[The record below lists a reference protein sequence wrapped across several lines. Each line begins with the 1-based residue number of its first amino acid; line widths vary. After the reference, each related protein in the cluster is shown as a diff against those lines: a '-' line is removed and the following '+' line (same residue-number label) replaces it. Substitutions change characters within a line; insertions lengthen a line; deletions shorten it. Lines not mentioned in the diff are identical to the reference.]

1 MSERILLVD
10 DEPFILSGYKRGLGK
25 QFTLDTATSGAEALE
40 MFSRQ
45 GEKTYAVIV
54 SDMRMPE
61 MDGVALLNH
70 LAQSH
75 PETVR
80 IMLTGNSDQQT
91 AMDAVNQG
99 HVFKFLT
106 KPCSAQDLKKTLEEA
121 LQQYRTDQERVAASQ
136 HNAVTVQHLSAK
148 LSHQSRHDILTG
160 LANRL
165 AFEIRLT
172 SALESAK
179 QEGRNHIFCF
189 LDIDYFH
196 RINDACGNTAG
207 DELLRQ
213 LGGLLSHHR
222 RSGDMTARLGSDQF
236 GLLLGDC
243 SLDDGQKII
252 QELHEQLK
260 QFTFHWEEGSYD
272 LSVSIGLLPIDS
284 ESESISA
291 LFSAAE
297 TACNVAKDQG
307 RNRIHIGDAKDAML
321 TQRLNEIQWINRIN
335 RALKEDRFRLYYQ
348 TIEPINQMESE
359 GDHYEILIR
368 MAGDNGQII
377 APGEFLPAA
386 EHYHLSPQID
396 RWVIRNTIGWLN
408 DHPEQLRDLT
418 LCSINLSGL
427 SMGDEGMLT
436 FIQETLA
443 QSEVPPSKICF
454 EVTETAAIA
463 HLDAAIFFMQ
473 TLKSSGIRF
482 SLDDFGTGLSSFA
495 YLRTLPVDF
504 LKIDGMFVKQ
514 IDRNIIDWT
523 MVKSINDMGQI
534 MGKQTI
540 AEFVEN
546 EDIYNQLREIGANYA
561 QGFLL
566 SKPRPLFEKGEIFL
580 EQEEL

>member
-1 MSERILLVD
+1 VSERILLVD

-25 QFTLDTATSGAEALE
+25 QFHLDTATSGTEALE
-40 MFSRQ
+40 MFDQHDESP
-45 GEKTYAVIV
+45 YAVVV
-54 SDMRMPE
+54 SDMRMPH
-61 MDGVALLNH
+61 MDGVELLNR
-70 LAQSH
+70 LAEKY
-75 PETVR
+75 PDNIR

-99 HVFKFLT
+99 HVYKFLT
-106 KPCSAQDLKKTLEEA
+106 KPCSAADLKITLKEA
-121 LQQYRTDQERVAASQ
+121 LTLYRSEQQKQAISQ
-136 HNAVTVQHLSAK
+136 RQANAVEHLSAK

-165 AFEIRLT
+165 AFDKRLT
-172 SALESAK
+172 AAVETAR
-179 QEGRNHIFCF
+179 QEGRTHVFCY
-189 LDIDYFH
+189 LDIDHFH
-196 RINDACGNTAG
+196 RINDACGYTAG

-213 LGGLLSHHR
+213 LAGLLSHHR
-222 RSGDMTARLGSDQF
+222 RSGDMSARLGSDQF
-236 GLLLGDC
+236 GLILGDC
-243 SLDDGQKII
+243 SLEDGQKII
-252 QELHEQLK
+252 QKLHEELK
-260 QFTFHWEEGSYD
+260 QFTFHWEEASYD

-284 ESESISA
+284 ESESNAA

-307 RNRIHIGDAKDAML
+307 RNRIHVGSAQDAML
-321 TQRLNEIQWINRIN
+321 TQRLSEIQWINRIN
-335 RALKEDRFRLYYQ
+335 RALSENRFLLYYQ
-348 TIEPINQMESE
+348 TIVPINPIELE

-368 MAGDNGQII
+368 MEGDEGQII
-377 APGEFLPAA
+377 PPGEFLPAA

-396 RWVIRNTIGWLN
+396 RWVIRNTIGWLD
-408 DHPEQLRDLT
+408 DHPNQLEELAT
-418 LCSINLSGL
+418 CSINLSGL
-427 SMGDEGMLT
+427 SIGDEEMLS
-436 FIQETLA
+436 FIKHTLA
-443 QSEVPPSKICF
+443 QSNVPPTKICF

-473 TLKSSGIRF
+473 QLKAIGIRF

-546 EDIYNQLREIGANYA
+546 EDIYNQLNEIGANYA
-561 QGFLL
+561 QGFLM
-566 SKPRPLFEKGEIFL
+566 SKPRPLNEKEGLIL
-580 EQEEL
+580 E

>member
-1 MSERILLVD
+1 VSERILLVD

-25 QFTLDTATSGAEALE
+25 QFNLDTATSGTEALE
-40 MFSRQ
+40 MFDQHDESP
-45 GEKTYAVIV
+45 YAVVV
-54 SDMRMPE
+54 SDMRMPH
-61 MDGVALLNH
+61 MDGVELLNR
-70 LAQSH
+70 LAAKY
-75 PETVR
+75 PDTIR

-99 HVFKFLT
+99 RVYKFLT
-106 KPCSAQDLKKTLEEA
+106 KPCSAADLKTTLEEA
-121 LQQYRTDQERVAASQ
+121 LTLYRTEQQKQAISQ
-136 HNAVTVQHLSAK
+136 HQATAVEHLSAK

-165 AFEIRLT
+165 AFDKRLT
-172 SALESAK
+172 AAVETAR
-179 QEGRNHIFCF
+179 QEGRTHVFCY
-189 LDIDYFH
+189 LDIDHFH
-196 RINDACGNTAG
+196 RINDACGYTAG

-213 LGGLLSHHR
+213 LAGLLSHHR
-222 RSGDMTARLGSDQF
+222 RSGDMSARLGSDQF
-236 GLLLGDC
+236 GLILGDC
-243 SLDDGQKII
+243 SLEDGQKII
-252 QELHEQLK
+252 QKLHEELK
-260 QFTFHWEEGSYD
+260 QFTFHWEEASYD

-284 ESESISA
+284 ESESNAA

-307 RNRIHIGDAKDAML
+307 RNRIHVGSAQDAML
-321 TQRLNEIQWINRIN
+321 TQRLSEIQWIKRIN
-335 RALKEDRFRLYYQ
+335 QALSENRFLLYYQ
-348 TIEPINQMESE
+348 TIVPINPIELE

-368 MAGDNGQII
+368 MKGDEGQII
-377 APGEFLPAA
+377 PPGEFLPAA

-396 RWVIRNTIGWLN
+396 RWVIRNTIGWLD
-408 DHPEQLRDLT
+408 DHPDQLEELAT
-418 LCSINLSGL
+418 CSINLSGL
-427 SMGDEGMLT
+427 SIGDEEMLS
-436 FIQETLA
+436 FIKNTLS
-443 QSEVPPSKICF
+443 QSNVPPTKICF

-473 TLKSSGIRF
+473 QLKAIGIRF

-546 EDIYNQLREIGANYA
+546 EDIYNQLNEIGANYA
-561 QGFLL
+561 QGFLM
-566 SKPRPLFEKGEIFL
+566 SKPRPLYEKEGLVFE
-580 EQEEL
+580 

>member
-1 MSERILLVD
+1 VSERILLVD

-25 QFTLDTATSGAEALE
+25 QFNLDTATSGAEALE
-40 MFSRQ
+40 MFSQ
-45 GEKTYAVIV
+45 LDDESYAIVV
-54 SDMRMPE
+54 SDMRMPQ
-61 MDGVALLNH
+61 MDGVELLNR
-70 LAQSH
+70 LATEY
-75 PETVR
+75 PDTIR

-99 HVFKFLT
+99 RVYKFLT
-106 KPCSAQDLKKTLEEA
+106 KPCSAADLKTTLEEA
-121 LQQYRTDQERVAASQ
+121 LTLYRAEQQKQALSEHQAI
-136 HNAVTVQHLSAK
+136 AVEHLSAK

-165 AFEIRLT
+165 AFDKRLT
-172 SALESAK
+172 AAVETAR
-179 QEGRNHIFCF
+179 QEGRTHVFCY
-189 LDIDYFH
+189 LDIDHFH
-196 RINDACGNTAG
+196 RINDACGYTAG

-213 LGGLLSHHR
+213 LAGLLSHHR

-236 GLLLGDC
+236 GLILGDC
-243 SLDDGQKII
+243 SLEDGQKII
-252 QELHEQLK
+252 QKLHEELK
-260 QFTFHWEEGSYD
+260 QFTFHWEEASYD

-284 ESESISA
+284 QSESNA
-291 LFSAAE
+291 TLFSAAE

-307 RNRIHIGDAKDAML
+307 RNRIHIGSAQDATL
-321 TQRLNEIQWINRIN
+321 TQRLSEIQWINRIN
-335 RALKEDRFRLYYQ
+335 RAFSENRFLLYYQ
-348 TIEPINQMESE
+348 TIVPINPIEME

-368 MAGDNGQII
+368 MEGDEGQII
-377 APGEFLPAA
+377 PPGELLPAA

-396 RWVIRNTIGWLN
+396 RWVIRNMIGWLD
-408 DHPEQLRDLT
+408 DHPDQLEELST
-418 LCSINLSGL
+418 CSINLSGL
-427 SMGDEGMLT
+427 SIGDEEMLD
-436 FIQETLA
+436 FIKHTLA
-443 QSEVPPSKICF
+443 QSNVPPTKICF

-473 TLKSSGIRF
+473 QLKAIGIRF

-504 LKIDGMFVKQ
+504 LKIDGMFVRQ

-546 EDIYNQLREIGANYA
+546 EDIYNQLNEIGANYA
-561 QGFLL
+561 QGFLT
-566 SKPRPLFEKGEIFL
+566 SKARPLYEKEGLVFE
-580 EQEEL
+580 

>member
-1 MSERILLVD
+1 VSERILLVD

-25 QFTLDTATSGAEALE
+25 RFNLDTATSGTEALE
-40 MFSRQ
+40 MFDQHDESP
-45 GEKTYAVIV
+45 YAVVV
-54 SDMRMPE
+54 SDMRMPH
-61 MDGVALLNH
+61 MDGVELLNR
-70 LAQSH
+70 LAAKY
-75 PETVR
+75 PDTIR

-99 HVFKFLT
+99 RVYKFLT
-106 KPCSAQDLKKTLEEA
+106 KPCSAADLKTTLEEA
-121 LQQYRTDQERVAASQ
+121 LTLYRTEQQKQAISQ
-136 HNAVTVQHLSAK
+136 HQATAVEHLSAK

-165 AFEIRLT
+165 AFDKRLT
-172 SALESAK
+172 AAVETAR
-179 QEGRNHIFCF
+179 QEGRTHVFCY
-189 LDIDYFH
+189 LDIDHFH
-196 RINDACGNTAG
+196 RINDACGYTAG

-213 LGGLLSHHR
+213 LAGLLSHHR
-222 RSGDMTARLGSDQF
+222 RSGDMSARLGSDQF
-236 GLLLGDC
+236 GLILGDC
-243 SLDDGQKII
+243 SLEDGQKII
-252 QELHEQLK
+252 QKLHEELK
-260 QFTFHWEEGSYD
+260 QFTFHWEEASYD

-284 ESESISA
+284 ESESNAA

-307 RNRIHIGDAKDAML
+307 RNRIHVGSAQDAML
-321 TQRLNEIQWINRIN
+321 TQRLSEIQWIKRIN
-335 RALKEDRFRLYYQ
+335 QALSENRFLLYYQ
-348 TIEPINQMESE
+348 TIVPINPIELE

-368 MAGDNGQII
+368 MKGDEGQII
-377 APGEFLPAA
+377 PPGEFLPAA

-396 RWVIRNTIGWLN
+396 RWVIRNTIGWLD
-408 DHPEQLRDLT
+408 DHPDQLEELAT
-418 LCSINLSGL
+418 CSINLSGL
-427 SMGDEGMLT
+427 SIGDEEMLS
-436 FIQETLA
+436 FIKHTLA
-443 QSEVPPSKICF
+443 QSNVPPTKICF

-473 TLKSSGIRF
+473 QLKAIGIRF

-546 EDIYNQLREIGANYA
+546 EDIYNQLNEIGANYA
-561 QGFLL
+561 QGFLM
-566 SKPRPLFEKGEIFL
+566 SKPRPLNEKEGLIL
-580 EQEEL
+580 E

>member
-25 QFTLDTATSGAEALE
+25 QFNLDTATSGTEALE
-40 MFSRQ
+40 MFDQHDESP
-45 GEKTYAVIV
+45 YAVVV
-54 SDMRMPE
+54 SDMRMPH
-61 MDGVALLNH
+61 MDGVELLNR
-70 LAQSH
+70 LAAKY
-75 PETVR
+75 PDTIR

-99 HVFKFLT
+99 RVYKFLT
-106 KPCSAQDLKKTLEEA
+106 KPCSAADLKTTLEEA
-121 LQQYRTDQERVAASQ
+121 LTLYRTEQQKQAISQ
-136 HNAVTVQHLSAK
+136 HQATAVEHLSAK

-165 AFEIRLT
+165 AFDKRLT
-172 SALESAK
+172 AAVETAR
-179 QEGRNHIFCF
+179 QEGRTHVFCY
-189 LDIDYFH
+189 LDIDHFH
-196 RINDACGNTAG
+196 RINDACGYTAG

-213 LGGLLSHHR
+213 LAGLLSHHR
-222 RSGDMTARLGSDQF
+222 RSGDMSARLGSDQF
-236 GLLLGDC
+236 GLILGDC
-243 SLDDGQKII
+243 SLEDGQKII
-252 QELHEQLK
+252 QKLHEELK
-260 QFTFHWEEGSYD
+260 QFTFHWEEASYD

-284 ESESISA
+284 ESESNAA

-307 RNRIHIGDAKDAML
+307 RNRIHIGSAQDAML
-321 TQRLNEIQWINRIN
+321 TQRLSEIQWINRIN
-335 RALKEDRFRLYYQ
+335 RALSENRFLLYYQ
-348 TIEPINQMESE
+348 TIVPINPIELE

-368 MAGDNGQII
+368 MEGDEGQII
-377 APGEFLPAA
+377 PPGEFLPAA

-396 RWVIRNTIGWLN
+396 RWVIRNTIGWLD
-408 DHPEQLRDLT
+408 DHPNQLEELAT
-418 LCSINLSGL
+418 CSINLSGL
-427 SMGDEGMLT
+427 SIGDEEMLS
-436 FIQETLA
+436 FIKHTLA
-443 QSEVPPSKICF
+443 QSNVPPTKICF

-473 TLKSSGIRF
+473 QLKAIGIRF

-546 EDIYNQLREIGANYA
+546 EDIYNQLNEIGANYA
-561 QGFLL
+561 QGFLM
-566 SKPRPLFEKGEIFL
+566 SKPRPLYEKEGLVFE
-580 EQEEL
+580 

>member
-1 MSERILLVD
+1 VSERILLVD

-25 QFTLDTATSGAEALE
+25 QFHLDTATSGTEALE
-40 MFSRQ
+40 MFDQHDESP
-45 GEKTYAVIV
+45 YAVVV
-54 SDMRMPE
+54 SDMRMPH
-61 MDGVALLNH
+61 MDGVELLNR
-70 LAQSH
+70 LAEKY
-75 PETVR
+75 PDTIR

-99 HVFKFLT
+99 HVYKFLT
-106 KPCSAQDLKKTLEEA
+106 KPCSAADLKITLKEA
-121 LQQYRTDQERVAASQ
+121 LTLYRSEQQKQAISQ
-136 HNAVTVQHLSAK
+136 RQANAVEHLSAK

-165 AFEIRLT
+165 AFDKRLT
-172 SALESAK
+172 AAVETAR
-179 QEGRNHIFCF
+179 QEGRTHVFCY
-189 LDIDYFH
+189 LDIDHFH
-196 RINDACGNTAG
+196 RINDACGYTAG

-213 LGGLLSHHR
+213 LAGLLSHHR
-222 RSGDMTARLGSDQF
+222 RSGDMSARLGSDQF
-236 GLLLGDC
+236 GLILGDC
-243 SLDDGQKII
+243 SLEDGQKII
-252 QELHEQLK
+252 QKLHEELK
-260 QFTFHWEEGSYD
+260 QFTFHWEEASYD

-284 ESESISA
+284 ESESNAA

-307 RNRIHIGDAKDAML
+307 RNRIHIGSAQDAML
-321 TQRLNEIQWINRIN
+321 TQRLSEIQWINRIN
-335 RALKEDRFRLYYQ
+335 RALSENRFLLYYQ
-348 TIEPINQMESE
+348 TIVPINPIELE

-368 MAGDNGQII
+368 MEGDEGQII
-377 APGEFLPAA
+377 PPGEFLPAA

-396 RWVIRNTIGWLN
+396 RWVIRNTIGWLD
-408 DHPEQLRDLT
+408 DHPNQLEELAT
-418 LCSINLSGL
+418 CSINLSGL
-427 SMGDEGMLT
+427 SIGDEEMLS
-436 FIQETLA
+436 FIKHTLA
-443 QSEVPPSKICF
+443 QSNVPPTKICF

-473 TLKSSGIRF
+473 QLKAIGIRF

-546 EDIYNQLREIGANYA
+546 EDIYNQLNEIGANYA
-561 QGFLL
+561 QGFLM
-566 SKPRPLFEKGEIFL
+566 SKPRPLNEKEGLIL
-580 EQEEL
+580 E

>member
-25 QFTLDTATSGAEALE
+25 QFNLDTATSGAEALE
-40 MFSRQ
+40 MFSQ
-45 GEKTYAVIV
+45 LDDESYAIVV
-54 SDMRMPE
+54 SDMRMPQ
-61 MDGVALLNH
+61 MDGVELLNR
-70 LAQSH
+70 LATEY
-75 PETVR
+75 PDTIR

-99 HVFKFLT
+99 RVYKFLT
-106 KPCSAQDLKKTLEEA
+106 KPCSAADLKTTLEEA
-121 LQQYRTDQERVAASQ
+121 LTLYRAEQQKQALSEHQAI
-136 HNAVTVQHLSAK
+136 AVEHLSAK

-165 AFEIRLT
+165 AFDKRLT
-172 SALESAK
+172 AAVETAR
-179 QEGRNHIFCF
+179 QEGRTHVFCY
-189 LDIDYFH
+189 LDIDHFH
-196 RINDACGNTAG
+196 RINDACGYTAG

-213 LGGLLSHHR
+213 LAGLLSHHR

-236 GLLLGDC
+236 GLILGDC
-243 SLDDGQKII
+243 SLEDGQKII
-252 QELHEQLK
+252 QKLHEELK
-260 QFTFHWEEGSYD
+260 QFTFHWEEASYD

-284 ESESISA
+284 QSESNA
-291 LFSAAE
+291 TLFSAAE

-307 RNRIHIGDAKDAML
+307 RNRIHIGSAQDATL
-321 TQRLNEIQWINRIN
+321 TQRLSEIQWINRIN
-335 RALKEDRFRLYYQ
+335 RAFSENRFLLYYQ
-348 TIEPINQMESE
+348 TIVPINPIEME

-368 MAGDNGQII
+368 MEGDEGQII
-377 APGEFLPAA
+377 PPGEFLPAA

-396 RWVIRNTIGWLN
+396 RWVIRNMIGWLD
-408 DHPEQLRDLT
+408 DHPDQLEELST
-418 LCSINLSGL
+418 CSINLSGL
-427 SMGDEGMLT
+427 SIGDEEMLD
-436 FIQETLA
+436 FIKHTLA
-443 QSEVPPSKICF
+443 QSNVPPTKICF

-473 TLKSSGIRF
+473 QLKAIGIRF

-504 LKIDGMFVKQ
+504 LKIDGMFVRQ

-546 EDIYNQLREIGANYA
+546 EDIYNQLNEIGANYA
-561 QGFLL
+561 QGFLM
-566 SKPRPLFEKGEIFL
+566 SKPRPLYEKEGLVFE
-580 EQEEL
+580 

>member
-25 QFTLDTATSGAEALE
+25 QFHLDTATSGTEALE
-40 MFSRQ
+40 MFDQHDESP
-45 GEKTYAVIV
+45 YAVVV
-54 SDMRMPE
+54 SDMRMPH
-61 MDGVALLNH
+61 MDGVELLNR
-70 LAQSH
+70 LAEKY
-75 PETVR
+75 PDTIR

-99 HVFKFLT
+99 HVYKFLT
-106 KPCSAQDLKKTLEEA
+106 KPCSAADLKITLKEA
-121 LQQYRTDQERVAASQ
+121 LTLYRSEQQKQAISQ
-136 HNAVTVQHLSAK
+136 RQANAVEHLSAK

-165 AFEIRLT
+165 AFDKRLT
-172 SALESAK
+172 AAVETAR
-179 QEGRNHIFCF
+179 QEGRTHVFCY
-189 LDIDYFH
+189 LDIDHFH
-196 RINDACGNTAG
+196 RINDACGYTAG

-213 LGGLLSHHR
+213 LAGLLSHHR
-222 RSGDMTARLGSDQF
+222 RSGDMSARLGSDQF
-236 GLLLGDC
+236 GLILGDC
-243 SLDDGQKII
+243 SLEDGQKII
-252 QELHEQLK
+252 QKLHEELK
-260 QFTFHWEEGSYD
+260 QFTFHWEEASYD

-284 ESESISA
+284 ESESNAA

-307 RNRIHIGDAKDAML
+307 RNRIHIGSAQDAML
-321 TQRLNEIQWINRIN
+321 TQRLSEIQWINRIN
-335 RALKEDRFRLYYQ
+335 RALSENRFLLYYQ
-348 TIEPINQMESE
+348 TIVPINPIELE

-368 MAGDNGQII
+368 MEGDEGQII
-377 APGEFLPAA
+377 PPGEFLPAA

-396 RWVIRNTIGWLN
+396 RWVIRNTIGWLD
-408 DHPEQLRDLT
+408 DHPNQLEELAT
-418 LCSINLSGL
+418 CSINLSGL
-427 SMGDEGMLT
+427 SIGDEEMLS
-436 FIQETLA
+436 FIKHTLA
-443 QSEVPPSKICF
+443 QSNVPPTKICF

-473 TLKSSGIRF
+473 QLKAIGIRF

-546 EDIYNQLREIGANYA
+546 EDIYNQLNEIGANYA
-561 QGFLL
+561 QGFLM
-566 SKPRPLFEKGEIFL
+566 SKPRPLNEKEGLIL
-580 EQEEL
+580 E